1 MHFTIPLCDLQEF
14 SMEYK
19 DPMFEL
25 LSSLEQIVFKDETRK
40 ITLTQKPNLFTEF
53 EQLRRGTGLKT
64 DEFARALGVT
74 VAMVQE
80 WESKREKPTPAELKL
95 MRLIQANP
103 RLSKQLME
111 QFLPLSVLTVLR
123 KGRFPRPI
131 TGLEK

>member
-40 ITLTQKPNLFTEF
+40 ITLTQKTNPFTEF

-74 VAMVQE
+74 VARVQE

-111 QFLPLSVLTVLR
+111 
-123 KGRFPRPI
+123 
-131 TGLEK
+131 